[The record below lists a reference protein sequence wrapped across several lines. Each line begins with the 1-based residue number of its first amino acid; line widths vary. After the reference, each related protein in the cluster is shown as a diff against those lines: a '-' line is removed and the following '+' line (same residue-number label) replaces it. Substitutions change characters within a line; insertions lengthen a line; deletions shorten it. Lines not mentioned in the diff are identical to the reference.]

1 MIQPPVSVI
10 GRFAPSPTGELHF
23 GSLIAALASCCDAR
37 RQQGLWRLRIDDID
51 PPREVPGAADSI
63 LRTLDAYGFEWD
75 DEVIFQSHHLELYQ
89 QALDSLQ
96 HSGLLYACQCS
107 RRKLAGMRVY
117 PGTCRP
123 SPGHSPPDLLQSRV
137 GIQATGHPDTGQPS
151 AGRLNTGH
159 NTARNQQHAEQ
170 ALRIHL
176 QGHTQFAD
184 RIQGLQNVD
193 VALTVGDIVLRR
205 RDGLVAYALACAV
218 DDADGVTHVVRGADL
233 LPTTAAQLAV
243 MQALGCK
250 PPCYAHVPVAVN
262 HAAQKLSKQTL
273 AVALTVLPPLAT
285 LLQAWHFLGQAA
297 IDPRSLAE
305 FWSLAPC
312 SWQLDQV
319 PRELQMLDPGADH
332 EAGNV
337 PEPRAR

>member
-1 MIQPPVSVI
+1 MIQPPVRVI

-37 RQQGLWRLRIDDID
+37 RQQGLWQLRIDDID
-51 PPREVPGAADSI
+51 PPREVAGATDSI

-75 DEVIFQSHHLELYQ
+75 GEVIFQSHHLALYQ

-96 HSGLLYACQCS
+96 QSGLLYACQCS
-107 RRKLAGMRVY
+107 RRKLAGTRVY

-123 SPGHSPPDLLQSRV
+123 SPDHSSAERLQSHVRNR
-137 GIQATGHPDTGQPS
+137 D
-151 AGRLNTGH
+151 AGRQDAGSLNTGH
-159 NTARNQQHAEQ
+159 NTARNQQFAEH
-170 ALRIHL
+170 ALRIRL

-184 RIQGLQNVD
+184 RIQGMQSVD

-205 RDGLVAYALACAV
+205 RDGLMAYALACAV

-233 LPTTAAQLAV
+233 LPTTAAQIAV

-250 PPCYAHVPVAVN
+250 PPCYAHLPVAVN
-262 HAAQKLSKQTL
+262 HAVQKLSKQTH

-297 IDPRSLAE
+297 IDARSLAE
-305 FWSLAPC
+305 FWTLAPC

-319 PRELQMLDPGADH
+319 PRELQMRDPGAGH

-337 PEPRAR
+337 PEPRPR